1 MTAEETQQVQT
12 YITNLNNQHAMA
24 IQALHVK
31 YAATHGKVMADAQN
45 EIEREKKYRKMA
57 QADSLRMGTALV
69 HIWNYSVENPTM
81 PPAQFMIC
89 VRQML
94 NYYAQDFE
102 VPF

>member
-1 MTAEETQQVQT
+1 MTAEETVQVNT
-12 YITNLNNQHAMA
+12 YIQNLNAQHTKEVFELKKQLA
-24 IQALHVK
+24 IEL
-31 YAATHGKVMADAQN
+31 
-45 EIEREKKYRKMA
+45 KYRKMA
-57 QADSLRMGTALV
+57 QADSLKMGTALV

-81 PPAQFMIC
+81 PPVQFMVC